1 MFQFQM
7 GRDAAHRL
15 LPLAGLGVNLGI
27 GDARTLAACLVEGA
41 QRGEPIG
48 ALAGVGG
55 GEGAL
60 ATYEARRQRAVL
72 PVAGA
77 MESLN
82 ALFSTEAGALVLARG
97 LGFAALD
104 ALNPFKDAI
113 VRAAT
118 RGTFAS

>member
-1 MFQFQM
+1 MH
-7 GRDAAHRL
+7 RDAAHRL

-27 GDARTLAACLVEGA
+27 GDARTLAACLLEGA
-41 QRGEPIG
+41 QRGEPLG

-55 GEGAL
+55 GGEGAL
-60 ATYEARRQRAVL
+60 AAYEARRQRAVL

-82 ALFSTEAGALVLARG
+82 ALFSTEATPLVLARG

-104 ALNPFKDAI
+104 ALNPFKDAV